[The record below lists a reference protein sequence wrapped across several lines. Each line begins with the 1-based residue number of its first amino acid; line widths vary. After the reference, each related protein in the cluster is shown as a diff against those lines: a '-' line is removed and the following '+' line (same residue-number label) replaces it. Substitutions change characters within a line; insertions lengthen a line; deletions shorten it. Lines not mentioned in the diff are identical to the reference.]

1 MTQQHVGRSTRSKEA
16 PRHVTGRGRF
26 VDDLV
31 LPRMLHACILRSP
44 YAHARIASVRVVAGG
59 LQTSGT
65 GVKGVITPDD
75 VKRLSKPFKPGRYAA
90 GLRVAIPEYA
100 GAIEKVRYVGEPVAV
115 VAADTRARAED
126 ALELIEVEY
135 EALPA
140 VASPAAAA
148 GLAAPLI
155 YEELGSNVA
164 WQGHVAYGD
173 VDGAFQRADRI
184 VRETLTIHR
193 YSSTPLEPFACV
205 VEHTPER
212 LTIWCNSQS
221 PDVIYEA
228 LTEALGIDAVRVI
241 VPDIG
246 GGFGQKIHL
255 IRKYAVLTA
264 LMAVKTGRPVK
275 WIEDRSEHMM
285 AGGHSCEQE
294 FDVEAAVTSDGEV
307 LGLKILDTDDVGGS
321 ISTLTIHFTNK
332 LNNLFNTYKV
342 QHLRLE
348 GRSVVTN
355 KCPVVPNRGIGKPGM
370 CFVWERI
377 MDRVAQELALDP
389 VDVRRRNLIGA
400 DQFPYTTP
408 NGNIHGSGDYQ
419 ALLDKAL
426 AKVGYDEV
434 RRRQQV
440 ARRSGPS
447 AEERRGGPSGPP
459 DRRLLGIG
467 VVIGVEP
474 GGRNAARDMAI
485 FPESKQMPGAGG
497 VEGAT
502 VKLEKN
508 GSVVFT
514 LGSPSCGQS
523 HETTASQIIADVL
536 GVRPERI
543 ALAGT
548 FDSALSPWG
557 VSSSNSG
564 NNFHLYD
571 VGAVHGAAMRVRE
584 KVLTLA
590 AHLLHVEKSVLRIED
605 GVVVAGGRVPRPLTR
620 SASSGSTV
628 SSVEPSTRSGRP
640 EHVEGRSGPAGI
652 TFAELGKIAYANQ
665 ALMPPGFEGGL
676 EATYYH
682 SHPHADPRMLPDMQ
696 GRVRA
701 QYTFS
706 AAAHAAV
713 VEVDL
718 ETGRVLVLRYVI
730 VSDNGTLINPSVV
743 DGQIY
748 GSAAHGISVA
758 LGEGFVY
765 GADGQLLTL
774 TLLDYGKSTTLETP
788 RIEIEHYPVPDP
800 FTTLGQKAA
809 GEGAAIPSPAAIASA
824 VEDALSPLGVKV
836 RHLPLSPE
844 RVWQLINAADA
855 GQRRHVAPKEP

>member
-1 MTQQHVGRSTRSKEA
+1 MTFIGSSVRSKEA
-16 PRHVTGRGRF
+16 PRHVAGRGHY

-31 LPRMLHACILRSP
+31 LPRMLYACILRSP
-44 YAHARIASVRVVAGG
+44 YAHARIMSVRAV
-59 LQTSGT
+59 SGSH
-65 GVKGVITPDD
+65 VRAILTPDD
-75 VKRLSKPFKPGRYAA
+75 VRQLSRPFKPGRYAA
-90 GLRVAIPEYA
+90 GLRVPIAEYA
-100 GAIEKVRYVGEPVAV
+100 GAIDKVRYVGEPVAI
-115 VAADTRARAED
+115 VAADTRAAAED

-135 EALPA
+135 EPLPA
-140 VASPAAAA
+140 VGSPEAAVSAD
-148 GLAAPLI
+148 APLI

-164 WQGHVAYGD
+164 WQGQVSYGD

-184 VRETLTIHR
+184 VRENLKIHR
-193 YSSTPLEPFACV
+193 YSSTPLEPFACL

-221 PDVIYEA
+221 PDVIYDA
-228 LTEALGIDAVRVI
+228 ITEALGIDTVRVI

-294 FDVEAAVTSDGEV
+294 FDVEAAVKADGEV
-307 LGLKILDTDDVGGS
+307 LGLKIVDTDDVGGS

-348 GRSVVTN
+348 GRSVLTN
-355 KCPVVPNRGIGKPGM
+355 RCPVVPNRGIGKPGM
-370 CFVWERI
+370 CFVWERM
-377 MDRVAQELALDP
+377 MDRIAQELGLEAIA
-389 VDVRRRNLIGA
+389 VRRRNLIA
-400 DQFPYTTP
+400 KDQFPYTTP

-419 ALLDKAL
+419 TLLDKVL
-426 AKVGYDEV
+426 ANVGYDDF
-434 RRRQQV
+434 RRRQ
-440 ARRSGPS
+440 AESRRQMD
-447 AEERRGGPSGPP
+447 RRGGPSGPP
-459 DRRLLGIG
+459 LLGIG

-485 FPESKQMPGAGG
+485 FPQSKQMPGAGG
-497 VEGAT
+497 VEGAN

-508 GSVVFT
+508 GSVVFR

-523 HETTASQIIADVL
+523 HETTAGQIVADVL

-543 ALAGT
+543 GMAGT
-548 FDSALSPWG
+548 FDSSLSPWG

-571 VGAVHGAAMRVRE
+571 VGAVHGAATRLRD
-584 KVLTLA
+584 KVLRLA
-590 AHLLHVEKSVLRIED
+590 AHVLKVEKESLEIRD
-605 GVVVAGGRVPRPLTR
+605 GVVGAARAFTAREADREGPPRIPD
-620 SASSGSTV
+620 
-628 SSVEPSTRSGRP
+628 EQ
-640 EHVEGRSGPAGI
+640 I

-665 ALMPPGFEGGL
+665 ALLPPGMEGGL

-682 SHPHADPRMLPDMQ
+682 SHPHADPLMLPDRQ

-706 AAAHAAV
+706 SAAHAAV
-713 VEVDL
+713 VEVDV
-718 ETGRVLVLRYVI
+718 ETGRVRVLRYVI
-730 VSDNGTLINPSVV
+730 VSDNGTLIHPSVV

-765 GADGQLLTL
+765 GEDGQLLTL

-788 RIEIEHYPVPDP
+788 AIEIEHYPVPDP

-824 VEDALSPLGVKV
+824 VEDALSPFGVKI

-844 RVWQLINAADA
+844 RVWQLIN
-855 GQRRHVAPKEP
+855 GVGGHF

>member
-1 MTQQHVGRSTRSKEA
+1 MEHDTHVGRSVRGKEA

-44 YAHARIASVRVVAGG
+44 YAHARISSVRAE
-59 LQTSGT
+59 TAARSA

-75 VKRLSKPFKPGRYAA
+75 VKRLTRPFKPGRYAA
-90 GLRVAIPEYA
+90 GLRVPIPEYA
-100 GAIEKVRYVGEPVAV
+100 GAIDKVRYVGEPVAI

-126 ALELIEVEY
+126 ALDLIEVDY
-135 EALPA
+135 EVLPA
-140 VASPAAAA
+140 VASTKTAASPE
-148 GLAAPLI
+148 APLI
-155 YEELGSNVA
+155 YEELGTNVA
-164 WQGHVAYGD
+164 WQGQVAYGD
-173 VDGAFQRADRI
+173 VDAAFQRADRI
-184 VRETLTIHR
+184 VRENLKIHR
-193 YSSTPLEPFACV
+193 YSSTPLEPFACL

-221 PDVIYEA
+221 PEVIYEA
-228 LTEALGIDAVRVI
+228 ITEALGIDTVRVM
-241 VPDIG
+241 VPDVG

-264 LMAVKTGRPVK
+264 LLAIKTGRPIK

-332 LNNLFNTYKV
+332 
-342 QHLRLE
+342 
-348 GRSVVTN
+348 
-355 KCPVVPNRGIGKPGM
+355 CPVVPNRGIGKPGM
-370 CFVWERI
+370 CFVWERM
-377 MDRVAQELALDP
+377 MDRVAQDLALDP
-389 VDVRRRNLIGA
+389 IEVRRRNLIGA

-419 ALLDKAL
+419 TLLDKAL
-426 AKVGYDEV
+426 ANVGYDEV
-434 RRRQQV
+434 RRRQV
-440 ARRSGPS
+440 D
-447 AEERRGGPSGPP
+447 ERRNG
-459 DRRLLGIG
+459 RLLGIG

-523 HETTASQIIADVL
+523 HETTASQIIADAL
-536 GVRPERI
+536 GVGPERI
-543 ALAGT
+543 SMSGT

-571 VGAVHGAAMRVRE
+571 VGAVHGAAMRLRE
-584 KVLTLA
+584 KVVTLA
-590 AHLLHVEKSVLRIED
+590 AHLLQVEKRSLRIED
-605 GVVVAGGRVPRPLTR
+605 GVVRVRRP
-620 SASSGSTV
+620 
-628 SSVEPSTRSGRP
+628 
-640 EHVEGRSGPAGI
+640 GPFGPGDADAAEI

-665 ALMPPGFEGGL
+665 ALMPTGFEGGL

-682 SHPHADPRMLPDMQ
+682 SHPHADPLMLPDRQ

-706 AAAHAAV
+706 SAAHAAV
-713 VEVDL
+713 VEVDP
-718 ETGRVLVLRYVI
+718 ETGRVRVLRYVI
-730 VSDNGTLINPSVV
+730 VSDNGTLINPAVV

-765 GADGQLLTL
+765 GEDGQLLTL
-774 TLLDYGKSTTLETP
+774 TLLDYGKSTTRETP
-788 RIEIEHYPVPDP
+788 HIEIEHYPVPDP

-836 RHLPLSPE
+836 RQLPLSPE
-844 RVWQLINAADA
+844 RVWKLMRDA
-855 GQRRHVAPKEP
+855 S

>member
-1 MTQQHVGRSTRSKEA
+1 VTYIGASARSKEA
-16 PRHVTGRGRF
+16 PRHVAGRGHY

-31 LPRMLHACILRSP
+31 LPRMLHACILRSV
-44 YAHARIASVRVVAGG
+44 YAHAHIRSVSIAAGKGSGVRA
-59 LQTSGT
+59 
-65 GVKGVITPDD
+65 VITPDD
-75 VKRLSKPFKPGRYAA
+75 VKRLSRPFKPGRYAA
-90 GLRVAIPEYA
+90 GLRVPIPEYA
-100 GAIEKVRYVGEPVAV
+100 GAIDKVRYVGEPVAI
-115 VAADTRARAED
+115 VAADNRAAAED
-126 ALELIEVEY
+126 ALELIDVEY
-135 EALPA
+135 EPLSA
-140 VASPAAAA
+140 VGSPGAAVSH
-148 GLAAPLI
+148 GAPLI

-164 WQGHVAYGD
+164 WQGHVSYGD
-173 VDGAFQRADRI
+173 VDGAFQRADRV
-184 VRETLTIHR
+184 VRENLRIHR
-193 YSSTPLEPFACV
+193 YSSTPLEPFACL

-221 PDVIYEA
+221 PDVIYDA
-228 LTEALGIDAVRVI
+228 ITEALGIENVRVI

-294 FDVEAAVTSDGEV
+294 FDVEAAVTADGEV
-307 LGLKILDTDDVGGS
+307 LGMKIVDTDDVGGS

-348 GRSVVTN
+348 GRSVLTN
-355 KCPVVPNRGIGKPGM
+355 RCPVVPNRGIGKPGM
-370 CFVWERI
+370 CFVWERM
-377 MDRVAQELALDP
+377 MDRVAQTLGLDAIE
-389 VDVRRRNLIGA
+389 VRRRNLLTT

-419 ALLDKAL
+419 ALLDKVL
-426 AKVGYDEV
+426 AKVGYDEF
-434 RRRQQV
+434 RRRQTLSRKREDRTNGRS
-440 ARRSGPS
+440 AAADASAESPERWRRRSGAP
-447 AEERRGGPSGPP
+447 
-459 DRRLLGIG
+459 LLGIG
-467 VVIGVEP
+467 VVIGIEP

-485 FPESKQMPGAGG
+485 FPQSKQMPGAGG

-508 GSVVFT
+508 GSVVFR

-523 HETTASQIIADVL
+523 HETTAAQIIADVI
-536 GVRPERI
+536 GVRPDRI
-543 ALAGT
+543 AMAGT
-548 FDSALSPWG
+548 FDSSLSPWG

-571 VGAVHGAAMRVRE
+571 VGAVHGAATRLRD

-590 AHLLHVEKSVLRIED
+590 AHILKTDKTLLHIED
-605 GVVVAGGRVPRPLTR
+605 GVVIGRVAQPALPKHAATDVVGQVPQPALPKHADTDVVGRVPR
-620 SASSGSTV
+620 
-628 SSVEPSTRSGRP
+628 
-640 EHVEGRSGPAGI
+640 SGPAI
-652 TFAELGKIAYANQ
+652 EAISFAELGKIAYANQ
-665 ALMPPGFEGGL
+665 ALLPPGMEGGL

-682 SHPHADPRMLPDMQ
+682 SHPHADPLMLPDMQ

-706 AAAHAAV
+706 SAAHAAI
-713 VEVDL
+713 VEVDP
-718 ETGRVLVLRYVI
+718 ETGRVRVLRYVI
-730 VSDNGTLINPSVV
+730 VSDNGTLINPAVV

-758 LGEGFVY
+758 LGEGFIY
-765 GADGQLLTL
+765 GDDGQLLTL

-788 RIEIEHYPVPDP
+788 AIEIEHHPVPDP

-824 VEDALSPLGVKV
+824 VEDALSPFGVRV
-836 RHLPLSPE
+836 QHLPLSPE
-844 RVWQLINAADA
+844 RVWQLI
-855 GQRRHVAPKEP
+855 RVALRKP

>member
-1 MTQQHVGRSTRSKEA
+1 MGSNRLTHIGASVRSKEA
-16 PRHVTGRGRF
+16 PRHVSGRGRY

-44 YAHARIASVRVVAGG
+44 YAHARIGSVRVNAAP
-59 LQTSGT
+59 
-65 GVKGVITPDD
+65 GVRAVITPEEITQ
-75 VKRLSKPFKPGRYAA
+75 LSKPFKPGRYAA
-90 GLRVAIPEYA
+90 GLRVPIPEYA
-100 GAIEKVRYVGEPVAV
+100 GAIGKVRYVGEPVAI
-115 VAADTRARAED
+115 VAADTRAAAED
-126 ALELIEVEY
+126 ALELIDVEY
-135 EALPA
+135 EPLDPIG
-140 VASPAAAA
+140 SPAAAA
-148 GLAAPLI
+148 APGAALI
-155 YEELGSNVA
+155 YDELGSNIA
-164 WQGHVAYGD
+164 WQGVVSYGD
-173 VDGAFQRADRI
+173 VDAAFERADRI
-184 VRETLTIHR
+184 ISDTLGIHR

-205 VEHTPER
+205 VEPNPER

-221 PDVIYEA
+221 PEVIYDA
-228 LTEALGIDAVRVI
+228 ITEALGIDGVRVI

-264 LMAVKTGRPVK
+264 LLAVKTGRPVK

-294 FDVEAAVTSDGEV
+294 FQVEAAVTDVGDV
-307 LGLKILDTDDVGGS
+307 LGMKIVDTDDVGGS

-332 LNNLFNTYKV
+332 LNNLFNTYNV

-348 GRSVVTN
+348 GRSVLTN
-355 KCPVVPNRGIGKPGM
+355 RCPVVPNRGIGKPGM
-370 CFVWERI
+370 CFVWERM
-377 MDRVAQELALDP
+377 MDRIARTLSLDP
-389 VDVRRRNLIGA
+389 IEVRRRNLIRK

-408 NGNIHGSGDYQ
+408 NGNIHGSGDYE
-419 ALLDKAL
+419 ALLNKVL
-426 AKVGYDEV
+426 ANVGYEEF
-434 RRRQQV
+434 RSRQAA
-440 ARRSGPS
+440 ARAGMRDPS
-447 AEERRGGPSGPP
+447 SAP
-459 DRRLLGIG
+459 LLGIG

-485 FPESKQMPGAGG
+485 FPQSKQMPGAGG

-508 GSVVFT
+508 GSVVFR

-523 HETTASQIIADVL
+523 HETTAAQIIADVL
-536 GVRPERI
+536 GVSSDRI
-543 ALAGT
+543 TSAGG
-548 FDSALSPWG
+548 FDSQLSPWG

-571 VGAVHGAAMRVRE
+571 VGAVHGAAARLRDKM
-584 KVLTLA
+584 LTLA
-590 AHLLHVEKSVLRIED
+590 AHVLKCDRSLLRIEE
-605 GVVVAGGRVPRPLTR
+605 GVVAVDGAARG
-620 SASSGSTV
+620 A
-628 SSVEPSTRSGRP
+628 EQ
-640 EHVEGRSGPAGI
+640 AAI

-665 ALMPPGFEGGL
+665 ALLPPGGEGGL

-682 SHPHADPRMLPDMQ
+682 SHPHADPLMLPDLH

-706 AAAHAAV
+706 SAAHAAI
-713 VEVDL
+713 VEVDP
-718 ETGRVLVLRYVI
+718 ETGRVRVLRYAI

-765 GADGQLLTL
+765 GEDGQLLTL

-788 RIEIEHYPVPDP
+788 AIEVEHYPVPDP

-824 VEDALSPLGVKV
+824 VEDALSPFGVTV

-844 RVWQLINAADA
+844 HVWRLINGA
-855 GQRRHVAPKEP
+855 GGHSR

>member
-1 MTQQHVGRSTRSKEA
+1 MTFIGSSAPSKEA
-16 PRHVTGRGRF
+16 PRHVAGRGRY

-31 LPRMLHACILRSP
+31 LPRMLHACVLRSP
-44 YAHARIASVRVVAGG
+44 YAHARIASVRTAAPPVRGI
-59 LQTSGT
+59 L
-65 GVKGVITPDD
+65 TPQDI
-75 VKRLSKPFKPGRYAA
+75 KTLSRPFKPGRYAA
-90 GLRVAIPEYA
+90 GLRVPIPEYA
-100 GAIEKVRYVGEPVAV
+100 TAIDKVRYVGEPVAM
-115 VAADTRARAED
+115 VAADSRAAAED

-135 EALPA
+135 EPLTA
-140 VASPAAAA
+140 VGSPEAATAD
-148 GLAAPLI
+148 GAPLI
-155 YEELGSNVA
+155 YEELGSNIA
-164 WQGHVAYGD
+164 WQGQVSYGD
-173 VDGAFQRADRI
+173 VDGAFRRADRV
-184 VRETLTIHR
+184 VRENLKIHR
-193 YSSTPLEPFACV
+193 YSSTPLEPFACL

-221 PDVIYEA
+221 PDVIYDA
-228 LTEALGIDAVRVI
+228 VSEALGIDAVRVI

-275 WIEDRSEHMM
+275 WVEDRSEHMM

-294 FDVEAAVTSDGEV
+294 FDVEAAVSADGTV
-307 LGLKILDTDDVGGS
+307 LGVKIVDTDDVGGS

-332 LNNLFNTYKV
+332 LNNLFNTYQV

-355 KCPVVPNRGIGKPGM
+355 RCPVVPNRGIGKPGM
-370 CFVWERI
+370 CFVWERM
-377 MDRVAQELALDP
+377 MDRIAQELGLDP
-389 VDVRRRNLIGA
+389 IDVRRRNLITRE
-400 DQFPYTTP
+400 QFPYTTP
-408 NGNIHGSGDYQ
+408 NGNIYGSGDYET
-419 ALLDKAL
+419 LLDKVL
-426 AKVGYDEV
+426 ANVGYDDF
-434 RRRQQV
+434 RRRQSESRLGR
-440 ARRSGPS
+440 ALSGSQGEPGRVRPT
-447 AEERRGGPSGPP
+447 EEP
-459 DRRLLGIG
+459 LLGIG

-485 FPESKQMPGAGG
+485 FPQSKQMPGAGG

-508 GSVVFT
+508 GSVVFR

-523 HETTASQIIADVL
+523 HETTAAQIIADVL
-536 GVRPERI
+536 GIRPERI
-543 ALAGT
+543 TLAGT
-548 FDSALSPWG
+548 FDSSISPWG

-571 VGAVHGAAMRVRE
+571 VGAVHGAAMRLRE
-584 KVLTLA
+584 KVLALA
-590 AHLLHVEKSVLRIED
+590 AHVLKTDASMLRIED
-605 GVVVAGGRVPRPLTR
+605 GVVVGRLPQRGAAER
-620 SASSGSTV
+620 V
-628 SSVEPSTRSGRP
+628 S
-640 EHVEGRSGPAGI
+640 
-652 TFAELGKIAYANQ
+652 FAELGKIAYANQ
-665 ALMPPGFEGGL
+665 ALLPPGMEGGL

-682 SHPHADPRMLPDMQ
+682 SHPHADPLMLPDMQ

-706 AAAHAAV
+706 SAAHAAV
-713 VEVDL
+713 VEVDPG
-718 ETGRVLVLRYVI
+718 TGRVHVRRYVI
-730 VSDNGTLINPSVV
+730 VSDNGTLINPAVV

-788 RIEIEHYPVPDP
+788 AIEVEHYPVPDP
-800 FTTLGQKAA
+800 YTTLGQKAA

-824 VEDALSPLGVKV
+824 VEDALSPFGVKV

-844 RVWQLINAADA
+844 HVWRLING
-855 GQRRHVAPKEP
+855 GQT

>member
-1 MTQQHVGRSTRSKEA
+1 MAQDTHIGASTRSKEA
-16 PRHVTGRGRF
+16 PRHVSGRGRYA
-26 VDDLV
+26 DDLV

-44 YAHARIASVRVVAGG
+44 YGHARIGPVNAGRATQLSGVVA
-59 LQTSGT
+59 
-65 GVKGVITPDD
+65 VITPDE
-75 VKRLSKPFKPGRYAA
+75 VKRRSRPFKPGRYAA
-90 GLRVAIPEYA
+90 GLRVPIAEYA
-100 GAIEKVRYVGEPVAV
+100 SAVDKVRYVGEPVAM
-115 VAADTRARAED
+115 VAAETRARAED
-126 ALELIEVEY
+126 ALELVEVDY
-135 EALPA
+135 EPLSSVTNTDDAAKPSAAL
-140 VASPAAAA
+140 
-148 GLAAPLI
+148 L

-173 VDGAFQRADRI
+173 VDAAFARADRV
-184 VRETLTIHR
+184 VRENLKIHR
-193 YSSTPLEPFACV
+193 YSSTPLEPFAIIA
-205 VEHTPER
+205 EHTPER
-212 LTIWCNSQS
+212 LNIWCNSQA
-221 PDVIYEA
+221 PEVVYEA
-228 LTEALGIDAVRVI
+228 VTEALGIDNVRDI

-285 AGGHSCEQE
+285 AGGHSCDQE
-294 FDVEAAVTSDGEV
+294 FDVEMAVKSDGEV
-307 LGLKILDTDDVGGS
+307 LGVIIRDTDDVGGS

-348 GRSVVTN
+348 GRSVLTN

-370 CFVWERI
+370 CFIWERM
-377 MDRVAQELALDP
+377 MDRIAQELGLDQIE
-389 VDVRRRNLIGA
+389 VRRKNLIGA

-419 ALLDKAL
+419 ELLTRALKN
-426 AKVGYDEV
+426 VGYDDV
-434 RRRQQV
+434 RKRQAEARDSA
-440 ARRSGPS
+440 ARRGVP
-447 AEERRGGPSGPP
+447 
-459 DRRLLGIG
+459 LGAPATLIG
-467 VVIGVEP
+467 ISVVIGVEP

-502 VKLEKN
+502 VKIEKN
-508 GSVVFT
+508 GSIAFT
-514 LGSPSCGQS
+514 LGSPSCGQG
-523 HETTASQIIADVL
+523 HETTAAQIIADVL
-536 GVRPERI
+536 GVAPERI
-543 ALAGT
+543 SITGT

-571 VGAVHGAAMRVRE
+571 VGAVHGAATRLRE

-590 AHLLHVEKSVLRIED
+590 AHLLHTDKADLAISD
-605 GVVVAGGRVPRPLTR
+605 GVVGRVPRP
-620 SASSGSTV
+620 STG
-628 SSVEPSTRSGRP
+628 SGRL
-640 EHVEGRSGPAGI
+640 ELVEGRSGPGGEDSI
-652 TFAELGKIAYANQ
+652 TFAQLGKIAYGNQ
-665 ALMPPGFEGGL
+665 ALLPEGFEPGL

-682 SHPHADPRMLPDMQ
+682 SHPHANPLMLPDAH

-706 AAAHAAV
+706 SAAHAAI
-713 VEVDL
+713 VEVDTH
-718 ETGRVLVLRYVI
+718 TGRVRVLRYVI

-765 GADGQLLTL
+765 GAEGQLLTL

-788 RIEIEHYPVPDP
+788 HIEIEHYPIPDP

-809 GEGAAIPSPAAIASA
+809 GEGAAIPSPAAIAGA
-824 VEDALSPLGVKV
+824 VEDALAPLGVKV

-844 RVWQLINAADA
+844 RVWRLIHDT
-855 GQRRHVAPKEP
+855 QRT